1 MRFSQDLAVKA
12 TSAAIGAALAFL
24 LADLLAPK
32 VALILPQAP
41 HATRVSVRVTR
52 AAGPVATH
60 APTPV
65 ASTDKEL
72 RLNVDKPVPVQKP
85 KPKPVARP
93 RVEPQERP
101 QPAMVPPSVVQSAI
115 TQPTV
120 ANPALPSNALPTLSQ
135 PALGSPVASVVANVP
150 RVGADT
156 PELPPEAPPE
166 APPEGQ
172 TMDAA
177 AATAA
182 SDGLPESYPEK
193 VGGPVLVLG
202 LLLNDQ
208 GRVLDTKILV
218 PSFNP
223 LTDMAVSMASIGKT
237 WTNVQPPLNPGES
250 RWVELRIPFQDP
262 DRPQSNLP

>member
-41 HATRVSVRVTR
+41 HATRVSVRVAR
-52 AAGPVATH
+52 AARP
-60 APTPV
+60 APAPALAPV

-85 KPKPVARP
+85 KPKPIARP
-93 RVEPQERP
+93 RVEPQEKL
-101 QPAMVPPSVVQSAI
+101 QPARVPPSVAQPAI
-115 TQPTV
+115 TQPPV

-135 PALGSPVASVVANVP
+135 PALGSPVASAVANVP
-150 RVGADT
+150 RIGADT

-166 APPEGQ
+166 GQ
-172 TMDAA
+172 TTDA

-182 SDGLPESYPEK
+182 SDGLPASYPEK

-223 LTDMAVSMASIGKT
+223 LTDIAVSMASIGKT

-262 DRPQSNLP
+262 DKPQSNLP